1 ERHRNREPDVYRG
14 RRQKGFGAEV
24 PLTPEVGAMV
34 RLLVLAATVVAL
46 DSQVAPMF
54 VPLGD
59 FNGGDFLGVATGVS
73 DDGSDVVG
81 YGQNGNDYFSYEAF
95 RWTSTDGIGA
105 RCRPGRRLRQRRD
118 ERLRRR
124 LDRGRLRQRLGNPRL
139 SMDEQRRD
147 AEARGRGRD
156 GGFPGR
162 RGG

>member
-1 ERHRNREPDVYRG
+1 
-14 RRQKGFGAEV
+14 
-24 PLTPEVGAMV
+24 
-34 RLLVLAATVVAL
+34 
-46 DSQVAPMF
+46 MF

-124 LDRGRLRQRLGNPRL
+124 LDRGRVRQRLGNPRL

-147 AEARGRGRD
+147 AEARRRSRYGRFRRRPSWPRNRSPRQRPSRSPPLIANLALELAPIRVNLIAA
-156 GGFPGR
+156 GFVDTPVH
-162 RGG
+162 